1 MAEQSQTPTPQT
13 DQSAPGASNRA
24 SRFASDTLSV
34 LRRVPFTASVVL
46 TITVVG
52 IATGALWN
60 HVRTYSWF
68 NDIAYGVPALQ
79 EGKWWTLVTGWFFGL
94 TPGQYVSI
102 IVVFAFAVGWCEW
115 RLGTKNAAIVTIS
128 GQLAGELGASLLLWA
143 GSHTDWDWA
152 RNLATHRDV
161 GVTTAIIAALAATTA
176 TLRSPWRMRVRAI
189 LCAYIAIAFLFEGR
203 LADVQ
208 HLIAVAIFLPVGEKF
223 FGDGERGFIPR
234 TRREIRLLG
243 FIGLL
248 LIGVVE
254 IAVWLFPGSGPFGPT
269 EAETG
274 SGWTALIDVVIVAL
288 IADQLRRG
296 RRWAWWVAVVF
307 GSLTVLATA
316 LVLVSVIFF
325 DYESAGAVTVG
336 TALLWLL
343 ELILLIKGRHA
354 FHVPMRR
361 KIRGGPLSG
370 NDPRAAARELL
381 KRHGGGTMSWMTTWD
396 GNSYYFGE
404 SGESVVAFQRHVGV
418 VVVLADPIANPDRLA
433 AAVDEF
439 TTMSEANGLTPC
451 LFSVGKETADAATR
465 RGWRTVQ
472 VAEDTIVDLPELQ
485 FTGKSWQDIR
495 SALNKAKKDDI
506 TFRMTTLADEPFSVL
521 AQVRAI
527 SEEWVGDKGLPEM
540 GFTLGSVEEALDR
553 DVRVGLAVD
562 PTGSIHGVTSWLPVY
577 GEGGV
582 VQGWT
587 LDVMRRRPDGF
598 RPVVEFL
605 IASSALEFK
614 EQGAQFVSLSGAPL
628 ARSDDGADAASMD
641 RLLDM
646 LGAAMEPLYGFR
658 SLHAFKKKFKP
669 RYEPVFLC
677 FRDEAD
683 LPRIGIALTR
693 AYLPDATA
701 PQLIKLATSKS

>member
-1 MAEQSQTPTPQT
+1 MFRS
-13 DQSAPGASNRA
+13 SS
-24 SRFASDTLSV
+24 F
-34 LRRVPFTASVVL
+34 
-46 TITVVG
+46 
-52 IATGALWN
+52 
-60 HVRTYSWF
+60 
-68 NDIAYGVPALQ
+68 
-79 EGKWWTLVTGWFFGL
+79 
-94 TPGQYVSI
+94 
-102 IVVFAFAVGWCEW
+102 FAFAVGWCEW

-296 RRWAWWVAVVF
+296 RRW
-307 GSLTVLATA
+307 G
-316 LVLVSVIFF
+316 LVGCRGVRFTDGLGPPPSSSFR
-325 DYESAGAVTVG
+325 SSSSTTRAPAPSRSG

-418 VVVLADPIANPDRLA
+418 VVVLADPIASPDRLA

-451 LFSVGKETADAATR
+451 LFSVGKETADAAAR

-553 DVRVGLAVD
+553 DVRVGFGRRPDRKHSRRHLVVAGVRRRRR
-562 PTGSIHGVTSWLPVY
+562 GSGLGHSTS
-577 GEGGV
+577 
-582 VQGWT
+582 
-587 LDVMRRRPDGF
+587 MRRRPDGF

-641 RLLDM
+641 RLA
-646 LGAAMEPLYGFR
+646 GHAR
-658 SLHAFKKKFKP
+658 SRDGTAL
-669 RYEPVFLC
+669 RLPVSSRVQEEVQAEVRTRFPC
-677 FRDEAD
+677 VSRDEAD

>member
-68 NDIAYGVPALQ
+68 NDIAYGVSCLAGRQVVGP
-79 EGKWWTLVTGWFFGL
+79 LVTGWFFGL

-189 LCAYIAIAFLFEGR
+189 LCAYIAIAFPLRRPPRRRAAPHRGR
-203 LADVQ
+203 DIPAGGREVLRRRRARVSS
-208 HLIAVAIFLPVGEKF
+208 P
-223 FGDGERGFIPR
+223 ERG
-234 TRREIRLLG
+234 REIRLLG

-343 ELILLIKGRHA
+343 ETQ
-354 FHVPMRR
+354 
-361 KIRGGPLSG
+361 S
-370 NDPRAAARELL
+370 
-381 KRHGGGTMSWMTTWD
+381 
-396 GNSYYFGE
+396 
-404 SGESVVAFQRHVGV
+404 
-418 VVVLADPIANPDRLA
+418 
-433 AAVDEF
+433 
-439 TTMSEANGLTPC
+439 C
-451 LFSVGKETADAATR
+451 
-465 RGWRTVQ
+465 
-472 VAEDTIVDLPELQ
+472 
-485 FTGKSWQDIR
+485 
-495 SALNKAKKDDI
+495 
-506 TFRMTTLADEPFSVL
+506 
-521 AQVRAI
+521 
-527 SEEWVGDKGLPEM
+527 
-540 GFTLGSVEEALDR
+540 
-553 DVRVGLAVD
+553 
-562 PTGSIHGVTSWLPVY
+562 
-577 GEGGV
+577 
-582 VQGWT
+582 
-587 LDVMRRRPDGF
+587 
-598 RPVVEFL
+598 
-605 IASSALEFK
+605 
-614 EQGAQFVSLSGAPL
+614 
-628 ARSDDGADAASMD
+628 
-641 RLLDM
+641 
-646 LGAAMEPLYGFR
+646 
-658 SLHAFKKKFKP
+658 
-669 RYEPVFLC
+669 
-677 FRDEAD
+677 
-683 LPRIGIALTR
+683 
-693 AYLPDATA
+693 
-701 PQLIKLATSKS
+701 